1 MVSLA
6 LKAKTETHLAGN
18 WTDLQYSSDSS
29 LVNVYWSGFADAE
42 SGVANYRVAVG
53 RGTYN
58 VALKVMEVQADY
70 FLPFTSVGLVSLWR
84 KASFSFPDGT
94 NVVVSVQA
102 VNTAGLGTTVS
113 ANGFTIDL

>member
-1 MVSLA
+1 M
-6 LKAKTETHLAGN
+6 KAKTEAHLAGN

-42 SGVANYRVAVG
+42 SGVANYRVAAG

-58 VALKVMEVQADY
+58 AVRKVMEVQADY
-70 FLPFTSVGLVSLWR
+70 FLPFTTVGLVSLWR

-113 ANGFTIDL
+113 SNGFTIDL